1 MAPACV
7 HTGSGR
13 ISYPVVNAHNE
24 WDPLEEVIVGV
35 VEGAMVPP
43 WDTAVEA
50 TLHSKG
56 LWDYYKEHGEAP
68 WPRGLR
74 VR

>member
-1 MAPACV
+1 M
-7 HTGSGR
+7 
-13 ISYPVVNAHNE
+13 
-24 WDPLEEVIVGV
+24 GV